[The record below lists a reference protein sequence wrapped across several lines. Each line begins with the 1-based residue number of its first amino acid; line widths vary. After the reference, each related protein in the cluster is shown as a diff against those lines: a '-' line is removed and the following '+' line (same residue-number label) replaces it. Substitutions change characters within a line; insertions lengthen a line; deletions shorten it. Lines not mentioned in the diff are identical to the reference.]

1 MQRSQTGEGKK
12 TIEQSTISE
21 IEEKVTIERTLLRST
36 ISEIE
41 EKMTNERTLLLLLLF
56 VRLSLL
62 SPLFSF
68 QQLLFNLWWKFR
80 SPRRRIVR
88 SNRLSEDIR
97 LALVGKVETYLGV
110 VSFECVEVGSG

>member
-12 TIEQSTISE
+12 TEQSTISQ

-41 EKMTNERTLLLLLLF
+41 EKMSNEKTLLLLLL

-68 QQLLFNLWWKFR
+68 QQLLLNLWWK
-80 SPRRRIVR
+80 
-88 SNRLSEDIR
+88 LE
-97 LALVGKVETYLGV
+97 A
-110 VSFECVEVGSG
+110 

>member
-21 IEEKVTIERTLLRST
+21 KEEKVTIERTLLRGT

-41 EKMTNERTLLLLLLF
+41 EKMTNDKTLLLLLF

-62 SPLFSF
+62 SSLFSF
-68 QQLLFNLWWKFR
+68 QQLLLNLWWK
-80 SPRRRIVR
+80 
-88 SNRLSEDIR
+88 
-97 LALVGKVETYLGV
+97 
-110 VSFECVEVGSG
+110 